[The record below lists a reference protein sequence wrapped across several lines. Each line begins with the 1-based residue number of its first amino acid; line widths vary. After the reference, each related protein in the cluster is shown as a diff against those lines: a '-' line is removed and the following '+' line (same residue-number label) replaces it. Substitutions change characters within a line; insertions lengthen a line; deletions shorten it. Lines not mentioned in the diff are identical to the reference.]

1 VLVALPAG
9 EVSGLQGIMDAMTSA
24 AHRLGLEGIAPIAA
38 ALITLSALGSVGLW
52 LGAEA
57 RLPFVA
63 GLDDFLPRGFARI
76 HPRWGTPHVSL
87 YTQSLIVALC
97 IFLSQAGTTVR
108 GAYDVLVSMTVISY
122 LIPFLFLFASLIRL
136 QREVAGPDVIRVP
149 GGLPVAILAGV
160 GAFTTTPLSMVRA
173 FFLVQPEPDK
183 A

>member
-1 VLVALPAG
+1 ATRIAPQPLVPGLRVKDLIFWSTIAFALTGLESASFMGEEIRNARRTIPRAILISGPLIALMYILGTASVLVALPAG

-108 GAYDVLVSMTVISY
+108 GAYDVL
-122 LIPFLFLFASLIRL
+122 
-136 QREVAGPDVIRVP
+136 
-149 GGLPVAILAGV
+149 
-160 GAFTTTPLSMVRA
+160 
-173 FFLVQPEPDK
+173 
-183 A
+183 